1 MKIKQNPPHAC
12 TLNKFSNHQRNYG
25 DCPVKKNIAGFLHFE
40 KRTGLDSKTCKF
52 WKKEQHMIYIGFNTT
67 ILWTEKSLTHSLK
80 NPIKTTKNFYFHHN
94 AWYQCFKLLILINYA
109 LQQIT
114 KSPQKCKKKPS
125 VRKIYMHVSYLCLWQ
140 NDLHYHISLKNMTRY
155 FHSFIH
161 KSFFLL
167 VLGINDIDN
176 HWESMIRLNCA
187 VTIWLFLCRYCKT
200 ENASAK
206 LMFTSMTI
214 FSN

>member
-1 MKIKQNPPHAC
+1 MLPCYTLNCTIVKTMHMKIKQNPPHAC

-114 KSPQKCKKKPS
+114 KSPQKCKTNPQKPLSKKN
-125 VRKIYMHVSYLCLWQ
+125 IYTCVL
-140 NDLHYHISLKNMTRY
+140 SLPMTKWSSLSHLPEKY
-155 FHSFIH
+155 
-161 KSFFLL
+161 
-167 VLGINDIDN
+167 D
-176 HWESMIRLNCA
+176 
-187 VTIWLFLCRYCKT
+187 
-200 ENASAK
+200 
-206 LMFTSMTI
+206 
-214 FSN
+214 